1 MKLWDK
7 GFSIDKKIE
16 QFTVGNDREID
27 VHIAKY
33 DVQASLAHAKML
45 HEIGILSAEE
55 FQQLE
60 EGLQVLSKQIEDGT
74 FVIEPQ
80 FEDVHSKIEFELT
93 KTCGEVGKKIHT
105 ARSRNDQVLVAL
117 QLYYKENLAE
127 VNTKVKTLFDTLLQ
141 LAETHK
147 EALLPGYTHLQ
158 VAMPSSF
165 GLWFSAYAE
174 LLIDDVFVL
183 HAVTKIV
190 DQNPLGSAAG
200 YGSSFPIDRVI
211 TTHELEFSTLKYNVV
226 AAQLSRGKSERSIA
240 SALGGLCNTLSRFAM
255 DICLY
260 MSQNF
265 GFISFPDE
273 LTTGSSIMP
282 HKKNPDVFELIRG
295 KCNKIQALHA
305 EMLLI
310 TNNLPSG
317 YHRDFQLLKQNII
330 NAFEDVKDILDIFDY
345 AIRQILVKD
354 VDLNDD
360 KYKYLFT
367 VDSINNLVVD
377 GFSFREAY
385 QQIGEQVQSGTYKA
399 DTTKEHSH
407 IGSIHNLCLE
417 DIRDKF
423 PNTKASL

>member
-27 VHIAKY
+27 LHIAKY
-33 DVQASLAHAKML
+33 DIQASLAHARML
-45 HEIGILSAEE
+45 ESINIMSSDEL
-55 FQQLE
+55 QQLE
-60 EGLQVLSKQIEDGT
+60 KGISVLQQQIEEGT
-74 FVIEPQ
+74 FTIEDQ

-93 KTCGEVGKKIHT
+93 KQVGEVGKKIHT

-117 QLYYKENLAE
+117 QLYYKENLSE
-127 VNTKVKTLFDTLLQ
+127 VNTKVKTLFDTLLE

-147 EALLPGYTHLQ
+147 EKLLPGYTHLQ

-174 LLIDDVFVL
+174 LLIDDVYL
-183 HAVTKIV
+183 LNAVRKIV

-200 YGSSFPIDRVI
+200 YGSSFPIDREF
-211 TTHELEFSTLKYNVV
+211 TTKELEFSTLKYNVV
-226 AAQLSRGKSERSIA
+226 AAQLSRGKSERA
-240 SALGGLCNTLSRFAM
+240 VANALGSLCNTLGRFAM

-265 GFISFPDE
+265 DFITFPDE

-282 HKKNPDVFELIRG
+282 HKKNPDVFEVIRG
-295 KCNKIQALHA
+295 KCNKIQALHT

-317 YHRDFQLLKQNII
+317 YHRDFQLLKENII
-330 NAFEDVKDILDIFDY
+330 NAFEDVKDILDIFNF
-345 AIRQILVKD
+345 AIQQVIVKD
-354 VDLNDD
+354 IDLSDE

-377 GFSFREAY
+377 GLSFREAY
-385 QQIGEQVQSGTYKA
+385 QQIGSQVQAGTYKPEM
-399 DTTKEHSH
+399 DKQHSH
-407 IGSIHNLCLE
+407 IGSIHNLKL
-417 DIRDKF
+417 DKIKDKF
-423 PNTKASL
+423 P